1 MRSSGLWR
9 GEWFLEP
16 AGHPSVYMQ
25 LRRAVDELN
34 CFGLQLGS
42 CFELTLLQSN
52 IFCEGGAVRPGL
64 KNREPDQGA
73 LALK

>member
-1 MRSSGLWR
+1 M
-9 GEWFLEP
+9 
-16 AGHPSVYMQ
+16 
-25 LRRAVDELN
+25 N